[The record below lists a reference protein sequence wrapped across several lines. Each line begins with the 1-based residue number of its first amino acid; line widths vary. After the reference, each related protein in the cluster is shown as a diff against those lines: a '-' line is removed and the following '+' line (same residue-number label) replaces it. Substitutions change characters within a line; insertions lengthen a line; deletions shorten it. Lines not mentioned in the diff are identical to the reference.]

1 MTVAKSRQKGL
12 STLGWLVAI
21 LVGGFMIM
29 LTFKVAPIYLDD
41 YAISKVL
48 TSMDTKTGVKEAG
61 VPQVREWLNKGLMT
75 NRIKLAKGESKVL
88 RDEGK
93 SVAVEIDYER
103 RVHLMYNIDLVLTF
117 EHNWNA
123 KSQ

>member
-41 YAISKVL
+41 YAVSKVL
-48 TSMDTKTGVKEAG
+48 NSLDTKPGVEEAG
-61 VPQVREWLNKGLMT
+61 VPQVREWLNKGLLT

-88 RDEGK
+88 RDKGK
-93 SVAVEIDYER
+93 AVTVDINYER
-103 RVHLMYNIDLVLTF
+103 RLHLMYNIDLVLTF
-117 EHNWNA
+117 EHNWKV

>member
-41 YAISKVL
+41 YAVAKVL
-48 TSMDTKTGVKEAG
+48 TSLDTKPGVEEAG
-61 VPQVREWLNKGLMT
+61 VPQVREWLNKGLLT

-88 RDEGK
+88 RDKGK
-93 SVAVEIDYER
+93 SVAIEINYER
-103 RVHLMYNIDLVLTF
+103 RLHLMYNIDLILTF
-117 EHNWNA
+117 EHKWNA